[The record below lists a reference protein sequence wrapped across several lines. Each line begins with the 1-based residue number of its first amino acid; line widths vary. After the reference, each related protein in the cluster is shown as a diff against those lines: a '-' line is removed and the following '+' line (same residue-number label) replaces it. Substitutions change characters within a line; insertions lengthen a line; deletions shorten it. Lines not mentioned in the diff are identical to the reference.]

1 MSDQLVKEY
10 DINFRINTLKEKCE
24 VMSILCQKGTN
35 YWNII
40 KYSFQIPLILISSV
54 MCILNSLDNEE
65 TNMKTPNIIINS
77 VNVLLLWL
85 QNSLKI
91 SEKVEL
97 FKNLSNNFLKLA
109 HELDEIKYQDE
120 VIDSNRMLNYIDK
133 YDSYLFQCQ
142 FENIPRKIKLQVID
156 TCQGYALPLQLNGG
170 SGLIKQK
177 DISNRSKVEL
187 VSLP

>member
-1 MSDQLVKEY
+1 
-10 DINFRINTLKEKCE
+10 
-24 VMSILCQKGTN
+24 
-35 YWNII
+35 
-40 KYSFQIPLILISSV
+40 
-54 MCILNSLDNEE
+54 
-65 TNMKTPNIIINS
+65 
-77 VNVLLLWL
+77 
-85 QNSLKI
+85 
-91 SEKVEL
+91 
-97 FKNLSNNFLKLA
+97 LA

-142 FENIPRKIKLQVID
+142 FEDIPRKIKLQVID

>member
-1 MSDQLVKEY
+1 MSNQIVKQY
-10 DINFRINTLKEKCE
+10 DTNARINTLKEKCE

-65 TNMKTPNIIINS
+65 SNMKTPNIIINS
-77 VNVLLLWL
+77 VNVLLLGL

-97 FKNLSNNFLKLA
+97 FKNLSNNFLQLA
-109 HELDEIKYQDE
+109 HELDEIKYQE
-120 VIDSNRMLNYIDK
+120 EEIDSNRMLNYIDK

-142 FENIPRKIKLQVID
+142 FEDIPRKIKLQVID
-156 TCQGYALPLQLNGG
+156 TCNGYALPLQLNGG
-170 SGLIKQK
+170 SGLKKQK
-177 DISNRSKVEL
+177 DISNRSTVDL
-187 VSLP
+187 VSIP